1 MLVLGLDPSLSNWG
15 WVLADVVGTQ
25 ITPVNSGVICIP
37 PVKVA
42 KTKAVNDMLRVSSL
56 YSEVLKLTSLS
67 RIACIEFPTG
77 GRDSSAAFSYATC
90 IALIAALKAN
100 GVTIYPVTPQ
110 ANKKTVGK
118 LDASKE
124 DVMDWI
130 ESRHTNF
137 LPRKKDNTILKG
149 KAEHIAD
156 ALLTIHTGLP
166 QMKLTATLAS
176 TEVLAAIAA
185 VFSANGYNVQPD
197 DITIDENWEATV
209 NVDTDA
215 LPVQVEADKPKR
227 KAAVAKKPE
236 PQPEAQA
243 APAEEPNTAESTDA
257 DEPPFDTGEP
267 EAETAPEVEAPA
279 TTPKKRVSVFARNK
293 E

>member
-15 WVLADVVGTQ
+15 WALADVVGTQ

-42 KTKAVNDMLRVSSL
+42 KSKAVNDMLRVSNL

-90 IALIAALKAN
+90 IALMAALKAN

-118 LDASKE
+118 LDATKE
-124 DVMDWI
+124 EVIDWI

-166 QMKLTATLAS
+166 QMKLTATLSSA
-176 TEVLAAIAA
+176 EVLAAIAA

-257 DEPPFDTGEP
+257 EEPPFDTGEP
-267 EAETAPEVEAPA
+267 EAEAAPEVEAPA